1 MTAYEPNSHVAF
13 RATAGPVRPHGDY
26 TFRNAGDSTEVTFTL
41 DAQLSGLKRLLMS
54 NAVQKTM
61 DAEVAGLDR
70 AKSVLESRP

>member
-1 MTAYEPNSHVAF
+1 MPPPRPPVETSPTTE
-13 RATAGPVRPHGDY
+13 PVRY
-26 TFRNAGDSTEVTFTL
+26 LATEVTFTL

>member
-1 MTAYEPNSHVAF
+1 MVISLRRRTDFAF
-13 RATAGPVRPHGDY
+13 T
-26 TFRNAGDSTEVTFTL
+26 
-41 DAQLSGLKRLLMS
+41 RLLMS